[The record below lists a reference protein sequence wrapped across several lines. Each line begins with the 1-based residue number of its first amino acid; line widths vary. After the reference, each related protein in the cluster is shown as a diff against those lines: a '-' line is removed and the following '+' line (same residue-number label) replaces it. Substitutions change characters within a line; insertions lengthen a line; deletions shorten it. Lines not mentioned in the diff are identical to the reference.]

1 LKFSRQMLQAGIGI
15 ILLLLGVPLNRYS
28 SRRYLEKRYVVDSAS
43 CRLNVMVVQRS
54 DLAELPEQS
63 EAGSVVL
70 FHGISANGL
79 IMEYLARSFAELG
92 LRVFIPDLPGHGH
105 SPGPFS
111 PETAESCSA
120 SLLRGLAARGMIEP
134 QHTILAGHSMGGA
147 IALRVADKFRPAGV
161 IAISPA
167 PMQTAHGVIREN
179 LLFHALPR
187 VVPNTRILVGQFEPP
202 WMSANAADLVASAHD
217 PSVVFS
223 VVPWT
228 THVSVLFS
236 PAVAAAS
243 QAWAAQV
250 LGLPETTQL
259 PSRLNLLACL
269 MGFVGIILVSGP
281 FIRDVV
287 GKKPHDDIASAPAT
301 PWWRAVLEI
310 IVLTLAVV
318 FLFRHWL
325 PLRFMGLFEGDYLA
339 SFFLIVGLVL
349 LAIHFRATRDQLP
362 VSRGLLLG
370 SAMAGF
376 LLQFLISSWFE
387 LTATSAWL
395 TFARWLRFPIFLFA
409 AFCFL
414 YALELFAGPVKRPF
428 LRFVFWLLLV
438 ALAWHSLALSVLH
451 LRSGEILLVLLSP
464 YFFLLFLLSGL
475 GIQLA
480 RKLTGS
486 PTAAAIFGAILVA
499 GFCLALFPVS

>member
-1 LKFSRQMLQAGIGI
+1 LKFSRQMLLAGIGI
-15 ILLLLGVPLNRYS
+15 ILLILGVPLNRYS
-28 SRRYLEKRYVVDSAS
+28 SRRYLEKRYAVDSAS

-54 DLAELPEQS
+54 DIAELPEQS

-179 LLFHALPR
+179 LLFNALPR

-228 THVSVLFS
+228 THVSALFS

-250 LGLPETTQL
+250 LGLPATTQL

-325 PLRFMGLFEGDYLA
+325 PLRFMHLFEGDYLA
-339 SFFLIVGLVL
+339 SLL